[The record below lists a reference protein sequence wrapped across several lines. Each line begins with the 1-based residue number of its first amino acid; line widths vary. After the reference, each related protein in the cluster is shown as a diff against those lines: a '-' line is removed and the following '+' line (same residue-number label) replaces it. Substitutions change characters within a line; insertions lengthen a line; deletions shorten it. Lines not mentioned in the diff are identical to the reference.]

1 MRLFKP
7 NKQLLSKLGH
17 KPCVWTNN
25 KNLVT
30 SLSSRLQS
38 AELPCSVSSLQCWW
52 AQHWR
57 TRASSL
63 SWMLSWII
71 CPTPLKSKTMLSSMT
86 SECGPAK
93 SPQIATCRWNIMQFR
108 KLCALMSVFVC
119 VRDVSK
125 TSKIQMDPTR
135 DSTNPYVGLAFKLE
149 VRYHFLSLLRHF
161 CSTGRSQFVILLFP
175 VIFFHE
181 QAGRFGQ
188 LTYVRVYQGCLKK
201 GEYIYNTRTSKKV
214 RVQRLVRLHADQM
227 EVRTYNL
234 TSLGWQRSQFSI
246 CGLQLRHQ
254 RSMTGHRSEVPPLAA
269 VVCGK

>member
-1 MRLFKP
+1 
-7 NKQLLSKLGH
+7 
-17 KPCVWTNN
+17 
-25 KNLVT
+25 
-30 SLSSRLQS
+30 
-38 AELPCSVSSLQCWW
+38 
-52 AQHWR
+52 
-57 TRASSL
+57 
-63 SWMLSWII
+63 
-71 CPTPLKSKTMLSSMT
+71 
-86 SECGPAK
+86 
-93 SPQIATCRWNIMQFR
+93 
-108 KLCALMSVFVC
+108 
-119 VRDVSK
+119 
-125 TSKIQMDPTR
+125 MDPTR

-234 TSLGWQRSQFSI
+234 TSLG
-246 CGLQLRHQ
+246 
-254 RSMTGHRSEVPPLAA
+254 
-269 VVCGK
+269 